1 MGQAENTTYGWCYT
15 DGYFMGTLP
24 LPSAFFYIK
33 DLFVLFERQIYGEE
47 ETDLSS
53 AGCND
58 QS

>member
-1 MGQAENTTYGWCYT
+1 
-15 DGYFMGTLP
+15 MGTLP

>member
-1 MGQAENTTYGWCYT
+1 MGGATL
-15 DGYFMGTLP
+15 MGTLWAFCLSP
-24 LPSAFFYIK
+24 LLFFFYIK

>member
-1 MGQAENTTYGWCYT
+1 MGGATL
-15 DGYFMGTLP
+15 MGTLWALCLSP
-24 LPSAFFYIK
+24 LLFFNIK